1 MKGRNFIFDQ
11 VHVLYHKCYKTN
23 LNYGGSYI
31 DSLDWKNTKKARI
44 NPINKNNNKCFQYA
58 TTLALNHEE
67 IGKHLEKI
75 TKVKPWLI
83 NINDNWERINCLS
96 EKDDLKN

>member
-1 MKGRNFIFDQ
+1 MEK
-11 VHVLYHKCYKTN
+11 H
-23 LNYGGSYI
+23 
-31 DSLDWKNTKKARI
+31 KKARI

-83 NINDNWERINCLS
+83 NINDNWEGINCLS